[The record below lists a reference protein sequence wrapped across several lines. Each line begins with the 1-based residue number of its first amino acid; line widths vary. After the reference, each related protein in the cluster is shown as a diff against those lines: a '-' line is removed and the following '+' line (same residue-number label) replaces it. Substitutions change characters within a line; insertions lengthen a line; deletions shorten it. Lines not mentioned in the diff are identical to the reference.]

1 MGGNSPKEWRN
12 KGKQHFT
19 LWNNQKMQCTPCK
32 TNVSTL
38 NAIWEKGK
46 DNKVQRKKRK
56 EKEKRRE
63 ESEEEE
69 KERFRCASL
78 AHVYVRA
85 HSNRN
90 VIFLLS
96 QVSHRGRKIGVNSIE
111 KWENS
116 GKSKKKQRGKMC
128 FSLWFRV
135 LFGQLSYPF
144 VKFPSTTT
152 HNSIENN
159 DLARSLWHLWQQQDK
174 TPCQCARTRAREKM
188 CL

>member
-1 MGGNSPKEWRN
+1 MEIASKSEKIKEN
-12 KGKQHFT
+12 
-19 LWNNQKMQCTPCK
+19 CTFFFEQPIK
-32 TNVSTL
+32 WHPHLAKNTSTL
-38 NAIWEKGK
+38 NTIWEKSEE
-46 DNKVQRKKRK
+46 NKVQRKKWKQKNKKERK
-56 EKEKRRE
+56 ERKK
-63 ESEEEE
+63 
-69 KERFRCASL
+69 KERFLYVSL

-90 VIFLLS
+90 VVFLLS

-135 LFGQLSYPF
+135 LFGQLPYPF

-159 DLARSLWHLWQQQDK
+159 DLARSLWHLWQQKDK
-174 TPCQCARTRAREKM
+174 TPCQCARTRAREKV